1 MHETPTPGPLPDDR
15 PSFDPPVQSL
25 SAAFQAFA
33 AGHWGAAVAAFE
45 QARQEGIAFS
55 GEAWDALGTSLF
67 MVGSTREAVQAY
79 EQAFAAFARDTSEEA
94 VRKAVRTAIQLVTLH
109 LVLGEPAAVQGWEQ
123 RARRVCAPLGEC
135 IERGYLAVARVACDI
150 HDPGELYD
158 NATLA
163 LQLARAFG
171 DHDLE
176 LRALA
181 DQGLALISQGRVTE
195 GLAQLDEVMVAVVA
209 GELANPAE
217 RSKAMCAMFA
227 ACERTGD
234 LARADY
240 WRGRIEG
247 EPQLHDSILD
257 VHCSLTLG
265 VLDGLTGRWG
275 SAEARLSHVLHGSHG
290 VGYYRAGAAARL
302 AELRIRQGRY
312 DEAATL
318 LAGYEDRFEVWPT
331 LAQLRLVQGDYE
343 QAAALLDLA
352 VRSLGHDCLRMAP
365 VLSLLVETELSRGE
379 LDAAQGA
386 AARLS
391 AIAASCESNEIRAL
405 DRLSQARIARRQGD
419 LPLATELLKTALV
432 LLIHYDRPLL
442 TAQVRLDLAQVLAE
456 SGHPSAAS
464 VEARAALATFQRLG
478 MADKIQA
485 AEALQH
491 RLEPAGA
498 DRGAA
503 EREATVALS
512 IATNLTHREREVA
525 ALVADGLTNREIAD
539 QLVLSVRTVETHV
552 DRILGKLN
560 LHTRTQLAARIAG
573 ERGS

>member
-1 MHETPTPGPLPDDR
+1 MHETPASGSLPPEQPAGASTAQPLA
-15 PSFDPPVQSL
+15 
-25 SAAFQAFA
+25 AAFQAFE
-33 AGHWGAAVAAFE
+33 AGHWATAVASFE
-45 QARQEGIAFS
+45 QARQQGIALS
-55 GEAWDALGTSLF
+55 GEAWHALGTSLF
-67 MVGSTREAVQAY
+67 MAGSTREAVHAY
-79 EQAFAAFARDTSEEA
+79 EQAFAAFTTDGSPEA
-94 VRKAVRTAIQLVTLH
+94 VRKAVRTAIQLVGLH

-123 RARRVCAPLGEC
+123 RAHRVCAPLGEC
-135 IERGYLAVARVACDI
+135 LERGYLAVARVACDI
-150 HDPGELYD
+150 HDPVELYD

-163 LQLARAFG
+163 LALAREFG

-209 GELANPAE
+209 GEMANLAE

-240 WRGRIEG
+240 WRGRIEA
-247 EPQLHDSILD
+247 EPHLRDHILD
-257 VHCSLTLG
+257 VHCSMTLG
-265 VLDGLTGRWG
+265 VLDALTGRWG
-275 SAEARLSHVLHGSHG
+275 SAEARLSHVMTGSHG
-290 VGYYRAGAAARL
+290 VEYYRAGAAARL

-312 DEAATL
+312 DEAAML

-331 LAQLRLVQGDYE
+331 LAHLRFLQGDYE
-343 QAAALLDLA
+343 QAASLLDLTA
-352 VRSLGHDCLRMAP
+352 RSLEHDCLRMAP
-365 VLSLLVETELSRGE
+365 VLSLLVETELGRGE
-379 LDAAQGA
+379 LDAAQSA

-391 AIAASCESNEIRAL
+391 FIAARSESNEIRAL

-442 TAQVRLDLAQVLAE
+442 TAEVRLDLARVLAE

-464 VEARAALATFQRLG
+464 VEARAAVATFQRLG
-478 MADKIQA
+478 MADRIQA
-485 AEALQH
+485 AEALQQ
-491 RLEPAGA
+491 RLRPAGA
-498 DRGAA
+498 EGGAA
-503 EREATVALS
+503 ERGATAASS

-539 QLVLSVRTVETHV
+539 RLVVSVRTVETHV

-573 ERGS
+573 ERRS